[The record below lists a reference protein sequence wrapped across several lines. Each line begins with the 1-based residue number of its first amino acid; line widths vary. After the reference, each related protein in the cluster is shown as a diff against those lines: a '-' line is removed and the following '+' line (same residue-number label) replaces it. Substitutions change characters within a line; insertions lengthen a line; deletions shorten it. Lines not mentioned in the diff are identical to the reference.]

1 MKLRHAII
9 AAALVALIP
18 AAVLAQ
24 TRNPQVEALDAQLP
38 GTIINDPTSLAW
50 LPQGPDLKI
59 QSVKGGDIPGGGAA
73 ARYTIPHAG
82 AHPYDSGVNVPLTA
96 AIAKADVVTVGFWA
110 RAVSADTGDGNA
122 IVGVRVQRNEDPWP
136 GFIDTKLTIGRQ
148 WNWYEASAMSDID
161 IPVGKGIVA
170 LQLGGSKQVIEIGQA
185 IVVKGASSIQP
196 QAGATGAVALEM
208 PPALVGKGTL
218 LNQPQ
223 SRNWGYTGP
232 GSCHA
237 DLADKTIFMGQATR
251 FTSPSVGANP
261 WDISANVPLSGEIKT
276 GDVLLIALAV
286 KTVSAGTDDGKAL
299 VGIRVQ
305 DNSASDYAGFADNK
319 FKAGANW
326 QLIQL
331 RTTATRDIA
340 PGSAVVALH
349 FAGAQQ
355 VVDVG
360 PVYVLK
366 VN

>member
-1 MKLRHAII
+1 MKPRCAII
-9 AAALVALIP
+9 AAALVGLSP
-18 AAVLAQ
+18 AAVWAQ
-24 TRNPQVEALDAQLP
+24 SRNPQVEALDALLP

-50 LPQGPDLKI
+50 IPQGKDLKI
-59 QSVKGGDIPGGGAA
+59 QTAKGGDIPGGGAA
-73 ARYTIPHAG
+73 ARYTIPRAG
-82 AHPYDSGVNVPLTA
+82 AHLYDAGVNVPLPDG
-96 AIAKADVVTVGFWA
+96 IAKGDVVTTGFWA
-110 RAVSADTGDGNA
+110 RSISAETSDGNA
-122 IVGVRVQRNEDPWP
+122 VIGVRVQRNEEPWP
-136 GFIDTKLTIGRQ
+136 GFGDTKLTIGRG
-148 WNWYEASAMSDID
+148 WNWYETSAISDVD
-161 IPVGKGIVA
+161 IPAGKGVVS
-170 LQLGGSKQVIEIGQA
+170 LQLAGSKQVIEIGQA
-185 IVVKGASSIQP
+185 IVVKGASSIQL
-196 QAGATGAVALEM
+196 QAGASGVVALEM
-208 PPALVGKGTL
+208 PPALVGKGAL

-223 SRNWGYTGP
+223 SRNWGYSGP
-232 GSCHA
+232 GSSHA
-237 DLADKTIFMGQATR
+237 DLLDNTIFMGQATR

-261 WDISANVPLSGEIKT
+261 WDISANVPLSGGIKT

-299 VGIRVQ
+299 VGIRMQ
-305 DNSASDYAGFADNK
+305 DNSIGGYPGFADNK